1 MKLEGYLFAA
11 LSAISY
17 GTIPLFALPLKRV
30 GLSFDTVLTY
40 RFLFTALLIG
50 LYLLWKK
57 EKLNVNIKE
66 LLTLVTLGLL
76 FAFSSYFLFW
86 SYDFMDVGI
95 ASTLLFMYPVFVAM
109 IMTLVFKEKASW
121 TLWVSIALAF
131 FGIYMINGGSLDG
144 SLSLFGIMVVG
155 ASALSYGLYIV
166 VINKSPV
173 KSMSGVKLTF
183 YSMLISGI
191 FFLTKSLMMTGE
203 LQHIPNLESWANIL
217 LFAVVSTAISCIAM
231 VYAVHHVGSTVTAVM
246 GALEP
251 VVAVII
257 GVMVF
262 HEQLTLNLVAG
273 LIFILT
279 AVIFIVQGDHIISK
293 TKQVKG
299 HWSLYLLNIKK
310 RNRTNL

>member
-1 MKLEGYLFAA
+1 MKIKGYLFAA

-17 GTIPLFALPLKRV
+17 GTIPLFALPLKRE

-50 LYLLWKK
+50 LYLLWKRENFK
-57 EKLNVNIKE
+57 VSVKE
-66 LLTLVTLGLL
+66 LLTLVCLGLL
-76 FAFSSYFLFW
+76 FAFSSHFLFW

-95 ASTLLFMYPVFVAM
+95 ASTLLFMYPVFVAL
-109 IMTLVFKEKASW
+109 IMTLVFKEKALW

-131 FGIYMINGGSLDG
+131 FGIYMINGGGLEG
-144 SLSLFGIMVVG
+144 VISLFGIMVVG
-155 ASALSYGLYIV
+155 GSALSYGLYIV

-191 FFLTKSLMMTGE
+191 FFLSKSIINDGG
-203 LQHIPNLESWANIL
+203 LQTVPNFESWINIF
-217 LFAVVSTAISCIAM
+217 LFAVISTAVSCIAM
-231 VYAVHHVGSTVTAVM
+231 VYAVHYVGSTVTAVL

-262 HEQLTLNLVAG
+262 NEQLTINLVIG

-279 AVIFIVQGDHIISK
+279 AVIFIVQGEHIISK
-293 TKQVKG
+293 TKHTG
-299 HWSLYLLNIKK
+299 SHWNLHLLGVKK
-310 RNRTNL
+310 RNNR